1 MKHAA
6 KLAYRFDVS
15 ALAEAEITPH
25 QKYGKL
31 QKYARGMPGD
41 NFGWQSE
48 TKNISNADAFI
59 AQLPAKLVE
68 LERPFVFMLELPA
81 AHTKTPV
88 LPVHVDL
95 NKTCGINIYLDT
107 NGEVTKF
114 YHWNKEERISEYEEE
129 FCAQPGD
136 VWLMDTSVPHSVDL
150 VPGKARSMLT
160 FSFTKTKYSEVLE
173 CFTRT

>member
-1 MKHAA
+1 
-6 KLAYRFDVS
+6 
-15 ALAEAEITPH
+15 
-25 QKYGKL
+25 
-31 QKYARGMPGD
+31 
-41 NFGWQSE
+41 
-48 TKNISNADAFI
+48 
-59 AQLPAKLVE
+59 
-68 LERPFVFMLELPA
+68 
-81 AHTKTPV
+81 
-88 LPVHVDL
+88 VDL